1 MISFPN
7 AKINLG
13 LHITSK
19 RADGYHNIDSC
30 FYPIPLYDVL
40 EIIEANETRLNTSGL
55 DIDGSHS
62 DNLIWKA
69 YNLLKQDYDLSP
81 LEIHLLKKIPMG
93 AGMGGGSADGAF
105 MLKLL
110 NDHFKLGFNT
120 KELEKYALQL
130 GSDCPFFV
138 ENTAKHVTGRGEIME
153 PIDLDLKGYWLALI
167 YPGIHISTKEAYSGI
182 MPDNTR
188 TSVKEIIEK
197 EPIENW
203 NSLLA
208 NDFENTAFKN
218 HPELASYKNKLYELG
233 AKYAAMTGSGS
244 TMFGLFKEKVNYPK
258 IDKWL
263 EL

>member
-7 AKINLG
+7 ANINLG

-19 RADGYHNIDSC
+19 RADGYHNFDRC

-40 EIIEANETRLNTSGL
+40 EIIEANETTLNTSGL

-69 YNLLKQDYDLSP
+69 YNLLKQDYDLSA

-110 NDHFKLGFNT
+110 NEYFKLGLNT

-182 MPDNTR
+182 VPDNTR
-188 TSVKEIIEK
+188 ASVKEIIEK

-218 HPELASYKNKLYELG
+218 HPELASYKNELYELG
-233 AKYAAMTGSGS
+233 AIYAAMTGSGS
-244 TMFGLFKEKVNYPK
+244 TMFGIFKEVVDYPK

>member
-40 EIIEANETRLNTSGL
+40 EIIEANETTLNTSGL

-69 YNLLKQDYDLSP
+69 YNLLKQDYDLSA

-110 NDHFKLGFNT
+110 NEYFKLGLNT

-138 ENTAKHVTGRGEIME
+138 ENTAKHVTGLRF
-153 PIDLDLKGYWLALI
+153 KG
-167 YPGIHISTKEAYSGI
+167 
-182 MPDNTR
+182 
-188 TSVKEIIEK
+188 
-197 EPIENW
+197 
-203 NSLLA
+203 LLA
-208 NDFENTAFKN
+208 SPYLPG
-218 HPELASYKNKLYELG
+218 HSYQY
-233 AKYAAMTGSGS
+233 
-244 TMFGLFKEKVNYPK
+244 
-258 IDKWL
+258 
-263 EL
+263 